1 MSCLVSCVAIDRS
14 GPSWLSRIIQPVL
27 LAACVWS
34 FQLQAQ
40 QAPLQV
46 DFDLAMHGVNF
57 ELAGDDNGDPKGNGI
72 PDSTEMALVAAILA
86 KPSLDLTASGGVSH
100 AKVRVAYEQALQSA
114 GEDVWLLKKL
124 WSTAPEV
131 VVGYSMLGTVSHQR
145 IKTMTAGFGASLEHS
160 YSEALALD
168 KFLSASGDADGDGV
182 SNAAEYAAAYASAAK
197 GKDAASA
204 EVFNATRAAY
214 LQTALD
220 PAVRNAGDT
229 APVVAAKKKLQVG
242 VLLYPGFEMLDV
254 YGPLQM
260 WAYVPDF
267 EVHLVAEKAGPVN
280 SAQNFASV
288 ATHSFADAPVLDVL
302 MVPGGMGTFQ
312 QLENQHL
319 LDFIRKANKT
329 TLYTTSVCTGS
340 AILAKAGV
348 LKGQRATSNKR
359 FFFLSEQQSQD
370 VEWVPQARWVESG
383 KYFTSSGVSAG
394 TDMALGLIAKV
405 SGLEFAKELASS
417 LEYEWQSDSSRDP
430 FAPFIK
436 RVSQQATGAAALVR
450 QDPLAD
456 AALPKSPRYL
466 QLLFNKAPDVAASE
480 ITLFNEQGQPQQLRG
495 QHTMGEND
503 LMIIIPQT
511 LSPGRYQ
518 VKWRATFTPAD
529 TTLLQ
534 GQFSFSVGTP

>member
-1 MSCLVSCVAIDRS
+1 MSCPVSFVSVDRPS
-14 GPSWLSRIIQPVL
+14 PSWLSRIVHLFL
-27 LAACVWS
+27 LATCCLA
-34 FQLQAQ
+34 FELQAQ
-40 QAPLQV
+40 QTPIQV

-57 ELAGDDNGDPKGNGI
+57 DLAGDDNGDPKGNGI

-86 KPSLDLTASGGVSH
+86 KPALDLSANGGVSH

-168 KFLSASGDADGDGV
+168 KFLSAAGDADGDGV
-182 SNAAEYAAAYASAAK
+182 SNAAEYAAAHAQVAK
-197 GKDAASA
+197 GKNAASA
-204 EVFNATRAAY
+204 EVFNASRLVY
-214 LQTALD
+214 LQAALD
-220 PAVRNAGDT
+220 PSVRNAGVT

-242 VLLYPGFEMLDV
+242 IVLYPGFEMLDV

-267 EVHLVAEKAGPVN
+267 DVHLLAEKAGPVN

-288 ATHSFADAPVLDVL
+288 ATHSFADAPPLDVL
-302 MVPGGMGTFQ
+302 MVPGGTGTFK
-312 QLENQHL
+312 QLENPVL
-319 LDFIRKANKT
+319 LDFIRKADKT

-340 AILAKAGV
+340 ALLAKAGV

-359 FFFLSEQQSQD
+359 FFFLSEQQSQE
-370 VEWVPQARWVESG
+370 VKWVPEARWVESG

-405 SGLEFAKELASS
+405 SGLDFAKELASS
-417 LEYEWQSDSSRDP
+417 LEYEWQSDSTRDP
-430 FAPFIK
+430 FVPFIK

-456 AALPKSPRYL
+456 AALGKAPRYL

>member
-1 MSCLVSCVAIDRS
+1 MSCLVSSVVDRS
-14 GPSWLSRIIQPVL
+14 GLSWLSRIIQPVL
-27 LAACVWS
+27 LAACCWS
-34 FQLQAQ
+34 VQLQAQ
-40 QAPLQV
+40 QDPVQV

-57 ELAGDDNGDPKGNGI
+57 DLAGDDNGDPKGNGI

-86 KPSLDLTASGGVSH
+86 KPALDLSASGGVSH
-100 AKVRVAYEQALQSA
+100 TKVRVAYEQALQSA

-145 IKTMTAGFGASLEHS
+145 IKTMTAGFGASLEQS

-168 KFLSASGDADGDGV
+168 KFLSATGDADSDGV
-182 SNAAEYAAAYASAAK
+182 SNVAEYAAAHAAAAK
-197 GKDAASA
+197 GKDVASK
-204 EVFNATRAAY
+204 EVFNATRAVY
-214 LQTALD
+214 LQAALD
-220 PAVRNAGDT
+220 PTVRNAGTT
-229 APVVAAKKKLQVG
+229 AAVAAKKKLQVG

-267 EVHLVAEKAGPVN
+267 DVHLVAEKAGPVL
-280 SAQNFASV
+280 SAQQFATV
-288 ATHSFADAPVLDVL
+288 ATHGFADAPPLDVL

-312 QLENQHL
+312 QLENAKL
-319 LDFIRKANKT
+319 LDFIRNADKT

-348 LKGQRATSNKR
+348 LKGQRATTNKR

-417 LEYEWQSDSSRDP
+417 VEYEWQSDSSRDP

-436 RVSQQATGAAALVR
+436 RVSQQATGTAALVR

-456 AALPKSPRYL
+456 AALLKSPRYL

-511 LSPGRYQ
+511 LSPGLYQ